1 MNAEDIPPGWE
12 LAPDQPAD
20 YTLYKVGRPTKY
32 IAFYGEMLVFWMEQ
46 GNSFVS
52 IAQQLNVTRA
62 TLYNWLKEHEEF
74 REAKDLGE
82 SAALL
87 FHERT
92 LIQYIRTPRPSR
104 SKSRAKERKINY
116 RVMSYVLS
124 KFHRADWTRQHTY
137 EADTKLEN
145 CPWCNPKSP
154 HYQNHN
160 HQASMQT

>member
-12 LAPDQPAD
+12 LAPEQPEG

-52 IAQQLNVTRA
+52 IARQINVSPA
-62 TLYNWLKEHEEF
+62 TLYNWVKQHPDF
-74 REAKDLGE
+74 AEAKDLGE

-92 LIQYIRTPRPSR
+92 LRNYIYTPKPSR
-104 SKSRAKERKINY
+104 SKSREKEKKINY
-116 RVMSYVLS
+116 RIMATVLRKYHS
-124 KFHRADWTRQHTY
+124 AYWTREHTH
-137 EADTKLEN
+137 EENLKLEN
-145 CPWCNPKSP
+145 CPWCNPKSKY
-154 HYQNHN
+154 YQGKKY
-160 HQASMQT
+160 ASVDSS